1 MSPLIIGA
9 FVVSVLLLF
18 GLFSMIK
25 TTFKTAFL
33 IALVVFGLQ
42 VFTGIGP
49 EQIFQQV
56 LKFFSGIGDW
66 LSRWGGSYKPPADFR
81 DKQSL
86 LDWLLFACLG
96 FYP

>member
-1 MSPLIIGA
+1 MSPLVIGA

-66 LSRWGGSYKPPADFR
+66 LSRWGGTAKPPADFR

-86 LDWLLFACLG
+86 LDWLHFAIVH

>member
-33 IALVVFGLQ
+33 VALVVFGLQ

-49 EQIFQQV
+49 EQLFQQV
-56 LKFFSGIGDW
+56 MKFFSGIGEW
-66 LSRWGGSYKPPADFR
+66 LGRWGGSYKPPADFR
-81 DKQSL
+81 EKQSL
-86 LDWLLFACLG
+86 LDWLFFAVIS
-96 FYP
+96 FYS

>member
-18 GLFSMIK
+18 GLFSMTK

-33 IALVVFGLQ
+33 VALVVFGLQ

-49 EQIFQQV
+49 EQLFQQV
-56 LKFFSGIGDW
+56 MKFFSGIGEW
-66 LSRWGGSYKPPADFR
+66 LSRWGGNYKPPADF
-81 DKQSL
+81 KGTQSL
-86 LDWLLFACLG
+86 LDWLLFAVIG

>member
-18 GLFSMIK
+18 GLFSIIK
-25 TTFKTAFL
+25 TTFKTAFF
-33 IALVVFGLQ
+33 IALVIFGLQ

-49 EQIFQQV
+49 QQIFQQV
-56 LKFFSGIGDW
+56 LQFFSSLASW
-66 LSRWGGSYKPPADFR
+66 LGRWGNNAKPPSDFR

-86 LDWLLFACLG
+86 LEWVFFAIASL
-96 FYP
+96 YA

>member
-1 MSPLIIGA
+1 MSPLVIGA

-18 GLFSMIK
+18 GLFSIIK

-49 EQIFQQV
+49 QQVFQQV
-56 LKFFSGIGDW
+56 LQFISDLGNWFT
-66 LSRWGGSYKPPADFR
+66 RWGNTAKPR
-81 DKQSL
+81 SL
-86 LDWLLFACLG
+86 LDWLTFAIAF

>member
-56 LKFFSGIGDW
+56 LKFFSGIGEW
-66 LSRWGGSYKPPADFR
+66 LSRWGGNYKN
-81 DKQSL
+81 KQSL
-86 LDWLLFACLG
+86 LDWLIFAVTS